1 MDNSQN
7 YIGVP
12 NGVVFC
18 VDMVREYALEGRFY
32 HAYST
37 EATEVSSLHDL
48 CLKLERFFD
57 ELQYPYPIRTRGRIA
72 DLFSMKKVRRRSR
85 RSPGGKRD
93 CRGGQEL

>member
-48 CLKLERFFD
+48 CLKLELFFD
-57 ELQYPYPIRTRGRIA
+57 ELQYPYPGT
-72 DLFSMKKVRRRSR
+72 DRRSFLDEN
-85 RSPGGKRD
+85 SKKRD

>member
-48 CLKLERFFD
+48 CLKHDFLMSFS
-57 ELQYPYPIRTRGRIA
+57 IRTRGRIA